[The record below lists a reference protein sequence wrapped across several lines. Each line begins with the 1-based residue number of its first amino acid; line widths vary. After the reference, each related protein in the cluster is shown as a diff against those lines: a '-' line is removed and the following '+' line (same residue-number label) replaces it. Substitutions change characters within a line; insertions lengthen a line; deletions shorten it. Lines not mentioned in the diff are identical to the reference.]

1 METNTS
7 TSKSKIKTIRTNS
20 ISISITLLFGII
32 FLIPFFIVI
41 NFVGN
46 NLDASSL
53 NSAKKLLYGFTL
65 GLYSVI
71 PFPIAAASIAKFNG
85 NLYINSLKEIFSSVI
100 NTKDSQMI
108 SGLILGVICFII
120 AAILF
125 LAVSINGIVNAIKSI
140 FIKRTF
146 AKVMAIIMLILFIA
160 TLGITSIVFSNWN
173 VIVMHTSKNQFQ
185 FANKYAVYILAGLAL
200 GLFILSAI
208 FNKVAKK
215 WYEEESLKSSKSL

>member
-7 TSKSKIKTIRTNS
+7 TSKSKIKSIRKNS
-20 ISISITLLFGII
+20 ISISITLLFGIL

-46 NLDASSL
+46 NFDSSTL
-53 NSAKKLLYGFTL
+53 SSDKRLLYGFAL

-85 NLYINSLKEIFSSVI
+85 NLYINSIREIFSSVI

-120 AAILF
+120 AAIIF

-160 TLGITSIVFSNWN
+160 TLGITSIVFSN
-173 VIVMHTSKNQFQ
+173 
-185 FANKYAVYILAGLAL
+185 
-200 GLFILSAI
+200 
-208 FNKVAKK
+208 
-215 WYEEESLKSSKSL
+215 

>member
-1 METNTS
+1 MDTNTS
-7 TSKSKIKTIRTNS
+7 TSKSKIKRIRTNF

-46 NLDASSL
+46 NLDASTLS
-53 NSAKKLLYGFTL
+53 SDKRLLYGFTL
-65 GLYSVI
+65 GFYSVI

-85 NLYINSLKEIFSSVI
+85 NLYINSIKEIFSSVI

-120 AAILF
+120 AAIIF

-160 TLGITSIVFSNWN
+160 TLGITSIAFINWN

-185 FANKYAVYILAGLAL
+185 FANKYAVYILAGLSL
-200 GLFILSAI
+200 VLFILSAI
-208 FNKVAKK
+208 FNKAAKK

>member
-7 TSKSKIKTIRTNS
+7 TSKSKIKSIRTNS
-20 ISISITLLFGII
+20 ISISITLLFGIL

-46 NLDASSL
+46 NFDASSL
-53 NSAKKLLYGFTL
+53 SSAKKLLYGFTL

-140 FIKRTF
+140 FIKKTF

-160 TLGITSIVFSNWN
+160 LLGITSIVFSNWN

-185 FANKYAVYILAGLAL
+185 FANKYAVYILPGLAL
-200 GLFILSAI
+200 VLFILSTI
-208 FNKVAKK
+208 FNKAAKK

>member
-7 TSKSKIKTIRTNS
+7 TSKSKIKSIRKNF
-20 ISISITLLFGII
+20 ISISITLLFGIL

-46 NLDASSL
+46 NFDSSTL
-53 NSAKKLLYGFTL
+53 SSDKRLLYGFAL

-85 NLYINSLKEIFSSVI
+85 NLYINSIREIFSSVI

-120 AAILF
+120 AAIIF

-200 GLFILSAI
+200 VLFILSAI
-208 FNKVAKK
+208 FNKAAKK

>member
-7 TSKSKIKTIRTNS
+7 TSKSKIKSIRKNS
-20 ISISITLLFGII
+20 ISISITLLFGIL

-46 NLDASSL
+46 NFDSSTL
-53 NSAKKLLYGFTL
+53 NSDKRLLYGFTL
-65 GLYSVI
+65 VIYSVI

-85 NLYINSLKEIFSSVI
+85 NLYINSIREIFSSVI

-120 AAILF
+120 AAIIF

-160 TLGITSIVFSNWN
+160 TLGITSIVFINWN
-173 VIVMHTSKNQFQ
+173 VIVVHTSKNQFQ
-185 FANKYAVYILAGLAL
+185 FANKYAVYILAGLTL
-200 GLFILSAI
+200 VLFILSAI
-208 FNKVAKK
+208 FNKAAKK

>member
-7 TSKSKIKTIRTNS
+7 TSKSKIKSIRKNS
-20 ISISITLLFGII
+20 ISISITLLFGIL

-46 NLDASSL
+46 NFDSSTL
-53 NSAKKLLYGFTL
+53 SSDKRLLYGFAL

-85 NLYINSLKEIFSSVI
+85 NLYINSIREIFSSVI

-120 AAILF
+120 AAIIF

-200 GLFILSAI
+200 VLFILSAI
-208 FNKVAKK
+208 FNKAAKK